1 MSECIAI
8 QWGAHEVKWGFHMHK
23 PWSFLLFCCQLT
35 NPRQLQI
42 CFLSFCSGILY
53 NWSHIVHTF
62 LYLALFIQ
70 NNVCEI
76 HPCYLYQLF
85 VPSYCSMF
93 VPSYC
98 SIVFRYMT
106 IPTLLIIHL
115 LINTQFVPVW
125 GYECLK
131 PNHTIPCV
139 DICFHFSLLF
149 LI

>member
-1 MSECIAI
+1 M
-8 QWGAHEVKWGFHMHK
+8 
-23 PWSFLLFCCQLT
+23 
-35 NPRQLQI
+35 
-42 CFLSFCSGILY
+42 
-53 NWSHIVHTF
+53 HTF

-85 VPSYCSMF
+85 VPSYCS
-93 VPSYC
+93 
-98 SIVFRYMT
+98 IVFRYVT
-106 IPTLLIIHL
+106 TPTLLIIHL
-115 LINTQFVPVW
+115 LINTHFAPVW
-125 GYECLK
+125 GYECIK